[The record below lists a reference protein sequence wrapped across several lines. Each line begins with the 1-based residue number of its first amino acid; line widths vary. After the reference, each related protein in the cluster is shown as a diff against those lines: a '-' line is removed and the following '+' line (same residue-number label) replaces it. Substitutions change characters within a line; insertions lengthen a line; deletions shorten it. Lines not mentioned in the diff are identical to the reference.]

1 MTGRSTVDRQ
11 EAYHRLADIFGCK
24 WTLAIIDAIR
34 RGVRRPGQIRRQL
47 PDLSA
52 KVLNER
58 IAKLERYGLIQK
70 HRFEGRVP
78 HVEYELT
85 GLGRQLLPVIE
96 AAADFTSAYI
106 DPQTRGA

>member
-1 MTGRSTVDRQ
+1 MARMTSRSTVDKQ

-34 RGVRRPGQIRRQL
+34 HDVRRPGQIRRRL

-58 IAKLERYGLIQK
+58 VSKLERYGLIRK
-70 HRFEGRVP
+70 HRFDGRVP

-85 GLGRQLLPVIE
+85 DLGKQLLPVIE
-96 AAADFTSAYI
+96 AAADFANSCVE
-106 DPQTRGA
+106 P